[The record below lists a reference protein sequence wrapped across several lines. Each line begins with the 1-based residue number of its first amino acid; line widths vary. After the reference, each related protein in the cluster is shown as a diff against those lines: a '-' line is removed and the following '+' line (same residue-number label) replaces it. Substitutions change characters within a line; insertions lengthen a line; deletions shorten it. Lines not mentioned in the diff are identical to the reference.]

1 MLKNTNSSYG
11 SVAKFLHWL
20 IALVILINFTIAFT
34 GMELKAEPRETLFG
48 LGKFDWYGLH
58 KSFGI
63 LVIVLVLIRIL
74 WRLVNVQ
81 PTLNAS
87 RLIKIAS
94 RSVHIGLYL
103 LLIGLPLG
111 GYLMSSFAGYPTS
124 FFGLFTLPN
133 LVEPNA
139 ELAKTFNYFHTELF
153 ANIFLGLIAIHIL
166 GALVHHFIFKDNTL
180 RRILPFIKN
189 KN

>member
-1 MLKNTNSSYG
+1 
-11 SVAKFLHWL
+11 
-20 IALVILINFTIAFT
+20 
-34 GMELKAEPRETLFG
+34 
-48 LGKFDWYGLH
+48 
-58 KSFGI
+58 
-63 LVIVLVLIRIL
+63 
-74 WRLVNVQ
+74 
-81 PTLNAS
+81 
-87 RLIKIAS
+87 
-94 RSVHIGLYL
+94 
-103 LLIGLPLG
+103 LIGLPLG

-133 LVEPNA
+133 LVETNE